1 MDQDCL
7 APPGS
12 ERDWT
17 ITGLSGSSSGWLAS
31 ATPWR
36 QDRTLSWLWPAG
48 SPGFTRVS
56 SAAWRV
62 GVAGD
67 PSQDLP
73 HDLRLAASQ
82 FLTGQS
88 VWLTNSMAIV
98 VHNGM
103 GHRQPIEGGHGV
115 RWKSS
120 RRCRVPAAANVARS
134 VMVAHSIVPVLAGS
148 FTSAMLGTT
157 RRQVGRPASRGW
169 RGRARYLADRG
180 RNARPLRDALGSR
193 AAAR

>member
-1 MDQDCL
+1 MLPARRQSIWMDQDCL

-88 VWLTNSMAIV
+88 VYITGYTPFDRTLEFA
-98 VHNGM
+98 
-103 GHRQPIEGGHGV
+103 
-115 RWKSS
+115 
-120 RRCRVPAAANVARS
+120 VA
-134 VMVAHSIVPVLAGS
+134 
-148 FTSAMLGTT
+148 
-157 RRQVGRPASRGW
+157 
-169 RGRARYLADRG
+169 
-180 RNARPLRDALGSR
+180 
-193 AAAR
+193 